1 MWAGDAGSGPG
12 SWQGVDTHGM
22 SVACVGTMAGMCP
35 RPVPPPPRAAE
46 EQTDSHV
53 AVLDS
58 PQGSPAEAWVTIVWD
73 DPVNLMDYVT
83 HVFCEYF
90 GYPKSKSEKL
100 MLKVHTE
107 GRAVVSTGNREAMER
122 DVLAMQNYTLW
133 ATMERQ

>member
-1 MWAGDAGSGPG
+1 M
-12 SWQGVDTHGM
+12 QC
-22 SVACVGTMAGMCP
+22 VATMAAMCP
-35 RPVPPPPRAAE
+35 RSVPPHPRAVE
-46 EQTDSHV
+46 EQSDGQV
-53 AVLDS
+53 AVLES
-58 PQGSPAEAWVTIVWD
+58 PLETPAEVWVTIVWD

-90 GYPKSKSEKL
+90 GYPKSKSEAL